1 MAEQSF
7 YSLLGEVSNDIAVI
21 ANSPTLKKFVE
32 DPSED
37 SRIAINELFYTT
49 LQNKPSYFQI
59 RWIGIEQ
66 NGKEI
71 VRYERKEHGI
81 FKSDSLQQKG
91 DREYFQKTLELA
103 SGEYYFSQ
111 INLNEEYGVISEPFT
126 PTLRAA
132 SPIFSIEKQILGIL
146 VINVDMSRLYED
158 FKQISRNNSEFYL
171 IDPNGEYLYSPD
183 KTEQFAGQKGNNANF
198 FTDFD
203 MNDQE
208 FPANN
213 QQFASFHK
221 KGKTFLSFIKELEYF
236 NGRRKIYLIA
246 AIEQEALM
254 KSALMVRSYSLRTL
268 FVICLLSLLISLI
281 FTSFFS
287 KKIQQITRAISNYDK
302 GMDTGIV
309 LPLNRKDEI
318 GILASA
324 FTKMKKRIDKNV
336 KELNLSLKKEKQA
349 KEQRDEFLQNMSHEM
364 RTPLNTILGLTQ
376 ILYKQAP
383 SQSQLSIIKSLEKSA
398 NNLAGLVYDVLDHQK
413 LVEGRLQIAYQPVD
427 ISRLLEDICSNY
439 QFEAAKKGLKF
450 NLNIG
455 EELKNIRFNTD
466 PLRLSQIVTNLV
478 VNSIKYTRKG
488 EISLY
493 AEKIEKAD
501 KSYLKIRIKDT
512 GMGIEEKNIH
522 RINDRFFRENEDLS
536 FRNEG
541 YGLGLSIVK
550 QLTGLFR
557 GELKAKSEK
566 GVGSEFFLTIPME
579 DSPEHYLP
587 EDHKEEDHIFPK
599 LKESYDILFIED
611 DLPTI
616 EMVKHLLKSENINL
630 IQVASKKKALSFLDS
645 ESPDLLISDLMLKEV
660 NLKTLIIK
668 WHKSGKLKCPV
679 IITSALE
686 SGDFNFDHF
695 VYFQKPYDVDFF
707 KDYVYQVLA
716 ENEHKKPDFTNL
728 YSNYDNEL
736 EKINKVLNLLHDE
749 FTTYLERIFNAHEK
763 QDQKEWKA
771 INHKL
776 ITHINNLKLVELKEL
791 LPESISD
798 LDQRKL
804 KDIRSIFAFHMCCFR
819 NERNFNL
826 KVLSS

>member
-21 ANSPTLKKFVE
+21 ANSPTLKEFVE
-32 DPSED
+32 DPSDD
-37 SRIAINELFYTT
+37 SRVAVNELFYVT

-59 RWIGIEQ
+59 RWIGVEE

-71 VRYERKEHGI
+71 VRYERKENGI
-81 FKSDSLQQKG
+81 FKSDSLQEKG
-91 DREYFQKTLELA
+91 DREYFQKTLELGP
-103 SGEYYFSQ
+103 GEYYFSQ
-111 INLNEEYGVISEPFT
+111 INLNEEYGVISKPFT

-132 SPIFSIEKQILGIL
+132 SPIFNNEEQILGVL
-146 VINVDMSRLYED
+146 VINVEMSQLYED
-158 FKQISRNNSEFYL
+158 FEQISGNNSEFYL
-171 IDPNGEYLYSPD
+171 IDANGEYLYSPD
-183 KTEQFAGQKGNNANF
+183 KTVQFASQKGNIANF
-198 FTDFD
+198 FSDID
-203 MNDQE
+203 MKDQE
-208 FPANN
+208 IYTHD
-213 QQFASFHK
+213 QQFESFHK
-221 KGKTFLSFIKELEYF
+221 NDKTFLSFIKELEYF
-236 NGRRKIYLIA
+236 NGSRKIYLVS

-268 FVICLLSLLISLI
+268 FVVCLFSLIISLI

-287 KKIQQITRAISNYDK
+287 RKIQQITSAISNYDK
-302 GMDTGIV
+302 GIDTDIV

-318 GILASA
+318 GVLASA

-376 ILYKQAP
+376 ILYKQKP
-383 SQSQLSIIKSLEKSA
+383 SQSQLPIIKSLEKSA

-427 ISRLLEDICSNY
+427 ISKLLHDIYSNY

-450 NLNIG
+450 NLNIS
-455 EELKNIRFNTD
+455 EELKNVRFNTD

-488 EISLY
+488 GISLY
-493 AEKIEKAD
+493 AEKIEKEE
-501 KSYLKIRIKDT
+501 KIYLQIRIKDT
-512 GMGIEEKNIH
+512 GVGIEEENIH
-522 RINDRFFRENEDLS
+522 RINDRFFRENEDFS

-541 YGLGLSIVK
+541 YGLGLSIVR
-550 QLTGLFR
+550 QLTGLFG
-557 GELKAKSEK
+557 GEIKAKSEK
-566 GVGSEFFLTIPME
+566 GVGSEFFLKIPIE
-579 DSPEHYLP
+579 ASP
-587 EDHKEEDHIFPK
+587 DHHVLKEESEDDQIIPNLNK
-599 LKESYDILFIED
+599 SYNILYIED

-616 EMVKHLLKSENINL
+616 EMVKHLLDNKNINL
-630 IQVASKKKALSFLDS
+630 IQVASKKEVLKILEN
-645 ESPDLLISDLMLKEV
+645 ESPDLLISDLMLKEE
-660 NLKTLIIK
+660 NLKTQIVQ
-668 WHKSGKLKCPV
+668 WYDSGKLKCPI

-686 SGDFNFDHF
+686 PVDFYFDRL

-716 ENEHKKPDFTNL
+716 ENEYKKPDFANL
-728 YSNYDNEL
+728 YSNYDNDR
-736 EKINKVLNLLHDE
+736 EKVNKVLNLLHDE
-749 FTTYLERIFNAHEK
+749 FITYLDRIFNAHEK

-776 ITHINNLKLVELKEL
+776 ITHVNNLKLMELEKL
-791 LPESISD
+791 LPVNISN
-798 LDQRKL
+798 LNQKKL
-804 KDIRSIFAFHMCCFR
+804 KGIRSLFAFYMCCFR